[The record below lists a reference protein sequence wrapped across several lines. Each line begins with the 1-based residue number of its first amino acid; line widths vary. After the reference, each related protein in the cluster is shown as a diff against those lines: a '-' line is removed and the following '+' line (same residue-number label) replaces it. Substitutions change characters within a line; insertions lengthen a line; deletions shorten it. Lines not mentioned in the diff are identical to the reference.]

1 MFRISKFQLYSM
13 LLLLAS
19 PVAYFETPH
28 LLIHNL
34 YNNAWLAVVCSI
46 IPGLFLIYMYSHI
59 IKKSRHPFP
68 LLLYEHLG
76 TVPGRIIGFI
86 YILFFILVCS
96 YTLRIFIEF
105 MKMNV
110 LPATPISVFIGVLL
124 FLGFV
129 AIKTG
134 LENIARICELV
145 IIIGLPFSFLIV
157 AIALANN
164 FHLERIMPIAYM
176 DYRAL
181 GIGIINSTFV
191 LGKIMPVL
199 SLAFF
204 LDQKNKAGTTMNS
217 FLYTH
222 TSLIAL
228 TTLSVIIILGSIPA
242 LFFTFPTFNMVRLAR
257 IGSFIQN
264 LDIIFIGI
272 WITGIFGA
280 VTVPWFMACYIT
292 QKIFNLRD
300 YRFLAAPSVLI
311 IGVLSI
317 AISRNNV
324 ETLVWSMHIVPPLYL
339 FFFIGI
345 PFLIFIITLFKP
357 YPGKSSADLNQAPEQ
372 TSLGTEETASKSQ
385 LISY

>member
-1 MFRISKFQLYSM
+1 M
-13 LLLLAS
+13 LLLLAA

-34 YNNAWLAVVCSI
+34 YNNAWLAVICSA

-59 IKKSRHPFP
+59 IKKSRQPFP
-68 LLLYEHLG
+68 LLLDEHLG
-76 TVPGRIIGFI
+76 IALGRLIGFI
-86 YILFFILVCS
+86 YIIFFILVSS
-96 YTLRIFIEF
+96 YTLRVFIEF

-124 FLGFV
+124 FIGFV

-145 IIIGLPFSFLIV
+145 IILGLPFSFLIV

-164 FHLERIMPIAYM
+164 FHPERVLPVAYM
-176 DYRAL
+176 DYRAF
-181 GIGIINSTFV
+181 GMSVVDSMFV

-204 LDQKNKAGTTMNS
+204 LDKKDAARISMNS

-222 TSLIAL
+222 IAL
-228 TTLSVIIILGSIPA
+228 ITLTTVSVIIILGTIPA
-242 LFFTFPTFNMVRLAR
+242 LSFTFPTFNMVRLAR

-264 LDIIFIGI
+264 LDIVFIGI
-272 WITGIFGA
+272 WIAGIFGS
-280 VTVPWFMACYIT
+280 VTIPWLMACYT
-292 QKIFNLRD
+292 AQQVFKLRD

-311 IGVLSI
+311 IGVLSV

-324 ETLVWSMHIVPPLYL
+324 ETLVWSIQIIPHLYL
-339 FFFIGI
+339 VFFIGV
-345 PFLIFIITLFKP
+345 PLLVFLITLFKS
-357 YPGKSSADLNQAPEQ
+357 YPEKQTTEPAPPTDSSSLVPE
-372 TSLGTEETASKSQ
+372 EASP
-385 LISY
+385 